1 MAMAPHSLTHLAVG
15 QVRQLPKGIWAISRI
30 FGSFF
35 ITALYRSRNPLFILV
50 YMIESELGSYCNI
63 ACTQSRRIVWLKV
76 FLIRGLNLLLDL
88 KDSLFRYQVRLDS
101 ARNERTKLM
110 FCTTGIQLRK
120 LSGNNSLSDVTRVV
134 VDEWKNASSTV
145 NNRENRRT
153 LFYPQWIGGGGV
165 TEIDMLIDRFS
176 ASIRFGRASSDWILP
191 LHSLLSPTEQRK
203 VFQSPPEN
211 IHKVI
216 VATDI
221 ADTSFTISYQAWKF
235 QFYILRR
242 VEVKKGG

>member
-101 ARNERTKLM
+101 AWNERTKLM

-120 LSGNNSLSDVTRVV
+120 LSMKCMNDPDFPVSGKDFIKVPEMLRMPLTELCLQMKLLHLGGIKSFLPKVVAFEGHEELSHLGYHLANLP
-134 VDEWKNASSTV
+134 VDILIGKVQLKYNLLAHSSNMT
-145 NNRENRRT
+145 
-153 LFYPQWIGGGGV
+153 
-165 TEIDMLIDRFS
+165 
-176 ASIRFGRASSDWILP
+176 
-191 LHSLLSPTEQRK
+191 
-203 VFQSPPEN
+203 
-211 IHKVI
+211 
-216 VATDI
+216 
-221 ADTSFTISYQAWKF
+221 
-235 QFYILRR
+235 
-242 VEVKKGG
+242 

>member
-101 ARNERTKLM
+101 AWNERTKLM

-120 LSGNNSLSDVTRVV
+120 LS
-134 VDEWKNASSTV
+134 WKNASSTV
-145 NNRENRRT
+145 NNHENRRT
-153 LFYPQWIGGGGV
+153 LFYPQWIGGGVDTGKHKDNHYNLQKV
-165 TEIDMLIDRFS
+165 PEMLRMPLTELCLQMKLLHLGGIKSFLPKVVAFEGHEELSHLGYHLANLPVDILIGKVQLKYNLL
-176 ASIRFGRASSDWILP
+176 AHSSNM
-191 LHSLLSPTEQRK
+191 T
-203 VFQSPPEN
+203 
-211 IHKVI
+211 
-216 VATDI
+216 
-221 ADTSFTISYQAWKF
+221 
-235 QFYILRR
+235 
-242 VEVKKGG
+242 